1 MSITTV
7 TPLAR
12 ISTCSDSSAITSIP
26 FYCHWQD
33 PEDSVARSRML
44 RGRLFAM
51 LPRWR
56 LVDSL
61 AISMS
66 VQDQAHAHCVH
77 DEYITDGRNG
87 GTLSL
92 AAAAFGSLG
101 APAGTAGGPP
111 DARRCTLESG
121 ASTAS
126 ALFCFMGAGMSDL
139 IKRSDRT
146 VGKRKREF
154 SSHLSVTAC
163 QVTVQVERFCQHS

>member
-1 MSITTV
+1 
-7 TPLAR
+7 
-12 ISTCSDSSAITSIP
+12 
-26 FYCHWQD
+26 
-33 PEDSVARSRML
+33 ML

-61 AISMS
+61 ATSMS
-66 VQDQAHAHCVH
+66 VQDQAHAHCAH

-92 AAAAFGSLG
+92 AAAAFGPLG

-126 ALFCFMGAGMSDL
+126 ALFCFMGAGMSPPSL
-139 IKRSDRT
+139 VLFYVNFSTFNFSIF
-146 VGKRKREF
+146 RENIDE
-154 SSHLSVTAC
+154 S
-163 QVTVQVERFCQHS
+163 